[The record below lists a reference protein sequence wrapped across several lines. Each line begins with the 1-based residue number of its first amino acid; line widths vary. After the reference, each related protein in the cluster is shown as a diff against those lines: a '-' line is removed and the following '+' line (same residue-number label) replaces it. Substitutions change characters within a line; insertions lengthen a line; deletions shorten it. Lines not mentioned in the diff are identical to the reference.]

1 MVTMSFAGE
10 KYDVIIFL
18 SYILLI
24 VIILIVMYKFPLNG
38 ISKIT
43 KKVNDKY
50 HMLKEKSERT
60 VFEECYVLSIKEE
73 LEKKLYEEVQ
83 INKLKEVGNIFSDI
97 TEVNSV
103 NLY

>member
-1 MVTMSFAGE
+1 MKTKIIYIITSIVFFLLSVTVMVTMSFAGE

-24 VIILIVMYKFPLNG
+24 VIILIVMYKFSLNG

-50 HMLKEKSERT
+50 HYDARDD
-60 VFEECYVLSIKEE
+60 VDIEE
-73 LEKKLYEEVQ
+73 
-83 INKLKEVGNIFSDI
+83 
-97 TEVNSV
+97 
-103 NLY
+103 